1 MSGRPSFIDWATSKG
16 GLYLP
21 DKRTPTLA
29 TWQPHQV
36 DILNHLFP
44 EGDGR
49 LPYSEIMW
57 SEPKKSGK
65 TEVASGVQEYFAWF
79 VETPGEQY
87 VLANDLEGASDRTFQ
102 AIKRSLEHASN
113 VPGSGIREKDWRLV
127 GTKLVLKNNTE
138 IKALANDYKGGAGG
152 NQSLAS
158 VDEVWGFTAEKDLGL
173 LTEFAP
179 VPTRENSVA
188 FYTGY
193 QGYEGDGSHW
203 HTMID
208 NVLEH
213 GEPVAELMHILDG
226 DGKPAC
232 WHVGRTFLFFSHWA
246 RMPWHTEEYL
256 EQRRMSMPPA
266 EYQRVWENRRTKN
279 VNAFVSDEQWDALE
293 DKTLRALTD
302 NDAREVVLG
311 LDAATKDDTCSIS
324 GVGFDKPKLRYE
336 HTYFKLFRP
345 EPKNPVSLTKTVL
358 PELIRLKQAGIKI
371 KAVYFDPFQLAAI
384 AELCRKEG
392 INMVEF
398 PQMSLREA
406 SDTFFYECVKGKNF
420 AHYGNADLKEHVTN
434 AVAIVKPD
442 RDTIRLDKKNSR
454 RKIDGA
460 VATSMAL
467 YGAKLEL
474 AKGEGEFKAIE
485 NPFFD

>member
-1 MSGRPSFIDWATSKG
+1 MYRPSFIEWATSKG

-21 DKRTPTLA
+21 DKRKPTLA
-29 TWQPHQV
+29 DWQPYQV

-44 EGDGR
+44 AGEGR
-49 LPYSEIMW
+49 LPYSSILW

-65 TEVASGVQEYFAWF
+65 TQLAAGIQIYCALFMEV
-79 VETPGEQY
+79 PGEQY

-113 VPGSGIREKDWRLV
+113 VPGSGITFKDWRVV
-127 GTKLVLKNNTE
+127 GTKIIFSNGSE

-158 VDEVWGFTAEKDLGL
+158 IDEVWGFTADKDLGL

-179 VPTRENSVA
+179 VPTRENSIA

-208 NVLEH
+208 NVLER
-213 GEPVAELMHILDG
+213 GEPVPELAEIEDG

-232 WHVGRTFLFFSHWA
+232 WRLGRTFLFFSHLP
-246 RMPWHTEEYL
+246 RMPWHTAEYL
-256 EQRRMSMPPA
+256 EERRMSMPLS

-279 VNAFVSDEQWDALE
+279 VNAFCTDVQWDALE
-293 DKTLRALTD
+293 DKALRALFEKD
-302 NDAREVVLG
+302 EREVVLG
-311 LDAATKDDTCSIS
+311 LDAATKDDTCAMS
-324 GVGFDKPKLRYE
+324 GVAFDKKSRRYE
-336 HTYFKLFRP
+336 QVYFKLFRP
-345 EPKNPVSLTKTVL
+345 EPGKPVSLTETVL
-358 PELIRLKQAGIKI
+358 PALKALKTTNKI

-384 AELCRKEG
+384 SELCRKEG

-406 SDTFFYECVKGKNF
+406 SDTFFYECVKGKNIV
-420 AHYGNADLKEHVTN
+420 HYGDKDLKEHVTN

-467 YGAKLEL
+467 YGAKEEL
-474 AKGEGEFKAIE
+474 AKEPGEFKTIP
-485 NPFFD
+485 NPFYD

>member
-1 MSGRPSFIDWATSKG
+1 MNGRPSFIEWATSKA

-21 DKRTPTLA
+21 DKRVPTLA
-29 TWQPHQV
+29 TWQPYQV

-44 EGDGR
+44 AGDAR

-65 TEVASGVQEYFAWF
+65 TEFAAGVQEYFALF

-87 VLANDLEGASDRTFQ
+87 VLANDLEGASDRTFS
-102 AIKRSLEHASN
+102 AIRRSLEHASS
-113 VPGSGIREKDWRLV
+113 VKGSGITNKTWRQV
-127 GTKLVLKNNTE
+127 GTKIIFENGSE

-158 VDEVWGFTAEKDLGL
+158 IDEVWGFKAEKDLGL

-179 VPTRENSVA
+179 VPTRENSCA
-188 FYTGY
+188 IYTGY

-213 GEPVAELMHILDG
+213 GEPVPELQHIEDG

-232 WHVGRTFLFFSHWA
+232 WRVGRTFLFFSHWA

-256 EQRRMSMPPA
+256 AQRRASMPLS

-279 VNAFVSDEQWDALE
+279 TNAFCTDAQWDALE
-293 DKTLRALTD
+293 DGTLRAFHDEDKRQL
-302 NDAREVVLG
+302 VISV
-311 LDAATKDDTCSIS
+311 DAATKDDTCAIS
-324 GVGFDKPKLRYE
+324 GVGFNREEKRFE
-336 HTYFKLFRP
+336 HLHFKLFRP
-345 EPKNPVSLTKTVL
+345 DGGVITLTETVL
-358 PELIRLKQAGIKI
+358 PELLRLHATGKL
-371 KAVYFDPFQLAAI
+371 KAVYYDPFQLAAI
-384 AELCRKEG
+384 AELCIKAG
-392 INMVEF
+392 IKMIEF
-398 PQMSLREA
+398 PQMSQREA
-406 SDTFFYECVKGKNF
+406 ADTFFYECVKGRNF
-420 AHYGNADLKEHVTN
+420 AHYGNNDLKEHVTN
-434 AVAIVKPD
+434 AVAIVNPK
-442 RDTIRLDKKNSR
+442 RDTIRLDKKQSGK
-454 RKIDGA
+454 KIDGA

-467 YGAKLEL
+467 YGAREQFGKPD
-474 AKGEGEFKAIE
+474 GEIRQIP
-485 NPFFD
+485 NPFFK

>member
-1 MSGRPSFIDWATSKG
+1 MSGAERPSFIEWATSKA

-29 TWQPHQV
+29 TWLPHQV

-44 EGDGR
+44 AGDGR

-65 TEVASGVQEYFAWF
+65 TEFAAGVQKYFGLY

-102 AIKRSLEHASN
+102 AIRRSFEHAAT
-113 VPGSGIREKDWRLV
+113 VPGSGIRAKDFRQV
-127 GTKLVLKNNTE
+127 GTKIILSNGTE

-158 VDEVWGFTAEKDLGL
+158 IDEVWGFTAEKDLGL

-179 VPTRENSVA
+179 VPTRENSCAV
-188 FYTGY
+188 YTGY

-208 NVLEH
+208 NVLER
-213 GEPVAELMHILDG
+213 GEPVPELLHIEDG
-226 DGKPAC
+226 DEKPAC
-232 WHVGRTFLFFSHWA
+232 WRLGRIFLYFSHWA

-256 EQRRMSMPPA
+256 AQRRASMPLS

-279 VNAFVSDEQWDALE
+279 TNAFCTDAQWDALE
-293 DKTLRALTD
+293 DKQLRAFHD
-302 NDAREVVLG
+302 DDEREMVIG
-311 LDAATKDDTCSIS
+311 LDAATKDDTCAIS
-324 GVGFDKPKLRYE
+324 GVGYNRDSKRYE
-336 HTYFKLFRP
+336 QRSFKLFRP
-345 EPKNPVSLTKTVL
+345 DKGAISLTETVL
-358 PELIRLKQAGIKI
+358 PELRRLHATKRV

-384 AELCRKEG
+384 AEICRREG
-392 INMVEF
+392 MNMIEF
-398 PQMSLREA
+398 PQMSQREA
-406 SDTFFYECVKGKNF
+406 SDTFFYECVKGRNF
-420 AHYGNADLKEHVTN
+420 AHYGDKDLKEHVTN
-434 AVAIVKPD
+434 AVAIVKPE
-442 RDTIRLDKKNSR
+442 RDTIRLDKKQSGK
-454 RKIDGA
+454 KIDGA

-467 YGAKLEL
+467 YGAREQFSKQP
-474 AKGEGEFKAIE
+474 GNFKAIE
-485 NPFFD
+485 NRFFK

>member
-1 MSGRPSFIDWATSKG
+1 MYRPSFIEWATSKG

-21 DKRTPTLA
+21 DKRKPTLA
-29 TWQPHQV
+29 EWQPHHIA
-36 DILNHLFP
+36 ILNHLFP
-44 EGDGR
+44 AGEGR
-49 LPYSEIMW
+49 LPYSEILW

-65 TEVASGVQEYFAWF
+65 TQLAAGIQIYCALFMEV
-79 VETPGEQY
+79 PGEQY

-113 VPGSGIREKDWRLV
+113 VPGSGITHKDWRVV
-127 GTKLVLKNNTE
+127 GTKIVFKNGTE

-158 VDEVWGFTAEKDLGL
+158 IDEVWGFTAEKDLGL

-179 VPTRENSVA
+179 VPTRENSLA

-193 QGYEGDGSHW
+193 QGYEGDGSYW

-208 NVLEH
+208 NVLEK
-213 GEPVAELMHILDG
+213 GEPVPELLDVEDG

-232 WHVGRTFLFFSHWA
+232 WRRGRTFLFYSHWA

-256 EQRRMSMPPA
+256 AQRRMSA
-266 EYQRVWENRRTKN
+266 VTEGEYLRVWENRRTKN
-279 VNAFVSDEQWDALE
+279 VNAFCTDEQWNALL
-293 DKTLRALTD
+293 DKDLRAVVD
-302 NDAREVVLG
+302 GDARELVLG
-311 LDAATKDDTCSIS
+311 LDAATKDDTCAVA
-324 GVGFDKPKLRYE
+324 GVGHSKVLLRYE
-336 HTYFKLFRP
+336 QIYFKLFRP
-345 EPKNPVSLTKTVL
+345 DGKVPISLTKTVL
-358 PELIRLKQAGIKI
+358 PLLIALHRTNRI
-371 KAVYFDPFQLAAI
+371 KAVYYDPFQLAAI

-406 SDTFFYECVKGKNF
+406 SDTFFYECVKGKNIV
-420 AHYGNADLKEHVTN
+420 HYGDKDLQEHVTN

-467 YGAKLEL
+467 YGAKVEL
-474 AKGEGEFKAIE
+474 AKGDGTFRAVP
-485 NPFFD
+485 NPLYD

>member
-1 MSGRPSFIDWATSKG
+1 MYRPSFIEWATSKG

-29 TWQPHQV
+29 TWQPFQA

-44 EGDGR
+44 AGEGR
-49 LPYSEIMW
+49 LPYSEVMW

-65 TEVASGVQEYFAWF
+65 TQIAAGIQLYMGWF
-79 VETPGEQY
+79 IETPGEQY

-102 AIKRSLEHASN
+102 AIRRSLEHASN
-113 VPGSGIREKDWRLV
+113 VKGSGISHNDWRMV
-127 GTKLVLKNNTE
+127 GTKLILSNQTE

-158 VDEVWGFTAEKDLGL
+158 IDEVWGFTAEKDLGL

-179 VPTRENSVA
+179 VPTRENSLA

-213 GEPVAELMHILDG
+213 GEPVPELLHIEDG

-232 WHVGRTFLFFSHWA
+232 WRVGRTFLFFSHLP

-256 EQRRMSMPPA
+256 AGRRMSMVPS
-266 EYQRVWENRRTKN
+266 EYKRVWENRREKN
-279 VNAFVSDEQWDALE
+279 VNAFVTDEQWDALE
-293 DKTLRALTD
+293 DKALRALVD
-302 NDAREVVLG
+302 GDAREIVLG
-311 LDAATKDDTCSIS
+311 LDAATKDDTCAVA
-324 GVGFDKPKLRYE
+324 GVGYDKPIKRYE
-336 HTYFKLFRP
+336 QVYFKLFRP
-345 EPKNPVSLTKTVL
+345 EPGKPVSLTTTVL
-358 PELIRLKQAGIKI
+358 PLLIKLHKTNRI
-371 KAVYFDPFQLAAI
+371 KAVYYDPFQLAAI
-384 AELCRKEG
+384 SELCRKEG

-406 SDTFFYECVKGKNF
+406 SDTFFYECVKGKNI
-420 AHYGNADLKEHVTN
+420 AHYGDKDLKEHVTN

-442 RDTIRLDKKNSR
+442 RDTVRLDKKNSR

-467 YGAKLEL
+467 YGAKEEL
-474 AKGEGEFKAIE
+474 AKGEGTFNAITD
-485 NPFFD
+485 PFDD